1 MQEQPISSDEPPVIP
16 SELKQLHDAMTS
28 TLEAELPQFQLIE
41 AYPKLIK
48 EGMKLPALLYAATNF
63 APGDDDPGDGRLCIK
78 VTFEA
83 LVLLES
89 SRPLA
94 PLQAAILASKLMKVL
109 RLQYWDA
116 DFVGPT
122 ENVQAMPSEFVPDIA
137 RCVGWSVQWQQ
148 DVYLGET
155 EWVWEN
161 EPPGSLVFAFDPDS
175 GPGGEHNYQ
184 PPEAM
189 A

>member
-1 MQEQPISSDEPPVIP
+1 MSEPPISSDEPPVIP
-16 SELKQLHDAMTS
+16 SELKQLHDAMTT
-28 TLEAELPQFQLIE
+28 TLQAELPQFRLIE
-41 AYPKLIK
+41 AYPKLVK

-63 APGDDDPGDGRLCIK
+63 APGADPGDGRLCLK

-89 SRPLA
+89 SRALA

-109 RLQYWDA
+109 RLQYWEA

-122 ENVQAMPSEFVPDIA
+122 ENVQAMPAEFVPELA
-137 RCVGWSVQWQQ
+137 SCVGWSVQWQQ
-148 DVYLGET
+148 DVYLGDV
-155 EWVWEN
+155 EWPWEDQ
-161 EPPGSLVFAFDPDS
+161 PPGSLVFAFEPDS
-175 GPGGEHNYQ
+175 GPGSEGQYQ
-184 PPEAM
+184 APEAM

>member
-1 MQEQPISSDEPPVIP
+1 MNEPPISSDEPQVIP
-16 SELKQLHDAMTS
+16 SELKQLHDAMTA
-28 TLEAELPQFQLIE
+28 TLKAGLPQFLHVE

-63 APGDDDPGDGRLCIK
+63 APGDDPGDGRLCLK

-94 PLQAAILASKLMKVL
+94 PLQAAILASKLMKLL
-109 RLQYWDA
+109 RHQYWDS
-116 DFVGPT
+116 DFVGST
-122 ENVQAMPSEFVPDIA
+122 ENVQAMPSEFVPELA

-155 EWVWEN
+155 EWLWEN
-161 EPPGSLVFAFDPDS
+161 EPPGSLVFSFYPES
-175 GPGGEHNYQ
+175 GEGNEHNYQ
-184 PPEAM
+184 SPEAM

>member
-16 SELKQLHDAMTS
+16 SELKQLHDAMTA
-28 TLEAELPQFQLIE
+28 TMQEKLPQFQLIE
-41 AYPKLIK
+41 AYPKLVK

-63 APGDDDPGDGRLCIK
+63 APGPSPGDGRLLLK

-83 LVLLES
+83 LVMLES

-94 PLQAAILASKLMKVL
+94 PLQAAILASKLMQL
-109 RLQYWDA
+109 LDLQYWDL

-122 ENVQAMPSEFVPDIA
+122 ENAQAMPAEFVPQLA
-137 RCVGWSVQWQQ
+137 RCEGWAVQWQQ

-155 EWVWEN
+155 EWPWEN
-161 EPPGSLVFAFDPDS
+161 EPPGSLVFAIDPDS
-175 GPGGEHNYQ
+175 GPGNEELYQ
-184 PPEAM
+184 SPEAM

>member
-1 MQEQPISSDEPPVIP
+1 MNEPPISSDEPPVIP
-16 SELKQLHDAMTS
+16 SELKQLHDAMTA
-28 TLEAELPQFQLIE
+28 TLQAELPQFKLIE

-48 EGMKLPALLYAATNF
+48 EGMKLPALFYAATNF
-63 APGDDDPGDGRLCIK
+63 APGDDPGDGRLCLK

-83 LVLLES
+83 LVMLES

-109 RLQYWDA
+109 QLQFWEV

-122 ENVQAMPSEFVPDIA
+122 ENVQAMPAEFLPELA
-137 RCVGWSVQWQQ
+137 RCVGWAVQWQQ

-155 EWVWEN
+155 EWPWEN
-161 EPPGSLVFAFDPDS
+161 EPAGLLVFAFDPDS
-175 GPGGEHNYQ
+175 GPGNEDQYQ
-184 PPEAM
+184 APEQLA
-189 A
+189 

>member
-1 MQEQPISSDEPPVIP
+1 MNEPPISSDEPPVIP
-16 SELKQLHDAMTS
+16 SELTRLHEAMTA
-28 TLEAELPQFQLIE
+28 TLQAELPQFQHIE

-48 EGMKLPALLYAATNF
+48 EGMRLPALLYAASNF
-63 APGDDDPGDGRLCIK
+63 APGDDPGDGRLCLK

-94 PLQAAILASKLMKVL
+94 PLQAAILASKLMKLL
-109 RLQYWDA
+109 RHQYWDA
-116 DFVGPT
+116 DFVGST
-122 ENVQAMPSEFVPDIA
+122 ENVQAMPSEFLPELA

-148 DVYLGET
+148 DVYLGDT
-155 EWVWEN
+155 EWPWEN
-161 EPPGSLVFAFDPDS
+161 EPPGSLVFSFDPDT
-175 GPGGEHNYQ
+175 GPGNEEQYRE
-184 PPEAM
+184 PEAL

>member
-1 MQEQPISSDEPPVIP
+1 MQEPPISSDEPPVIP
-16 SELKQLHDAMTS
+16 SELKQLHDAMTA
-28 TLEAELPQFQLIE
+28 TLQAQLPQFQHIE

-63 APGDDDPGDGRLCIK
+63 APCDDPGDGRLLLK

-94 PLQAAILASKLMKVL
+94 PLQAAILASKLMQQL
-109 RLQYWDA
+109 RLQYWGL

-122 ENVQAMPSEFVPDIA
+122 VDVEAMPAEFAPQLA
-137 RCVGWSVQWQQ
+137 RSVGWAVQWQQ
-148 DVYLGET
+148 DVYLGDT
-155 EWVWEN
+155 EWPWEN
-161 EPPGSLVFAFDPDS
+161 EPPGSLVFAIDPDS
-175 GPGGEHNYQ
+175 GPGNEGGYQ
-184 PPEAM
+184 SPEAL